1 MKWPIVVAVILIVA
15 GILLA
20 LAALVTVKFDWKLFD
35 TVQYEQKEQAF
46 AADFA
51 DVAVK
56 AETYD
61 VVIMPATG
69 SDVRV
74 VYDAPTGNQVDAQA
88 EVKDGKLTVSLK
100 DTRKWYQ
107 KLTIFNFHTP
117 TVTLY
122 LPEGAYGA
130 LDVSVT
136 TGEVRVEKGFS
147 FASATKPER
156 MARPASMVAS
166 NLSSSMESIFL
177 M

>member
-88 EVKDGKLTVSLK
+88 EVKDGKMIARIDFTDS
-100 DTRKWYQ
+100 
-107 KLTIFNFHTP
+107 
-117 TVTLY
+117 
-122 LPEGAYGA
+122 YG
-130 LDVSVT
+130 
-136 TGEVRVEKGFS
+136 
-147 FASATKPER
+147 
-156 MARPASMVAS
+156 RPYFVK
-166 NLSSSMESIFL
+166 FKK
-177 M
+177 